1 MTPFKLKNNHIKK
14 AYIQTLNIPM
24 INHIK
29 KAYFQNSK
37 CFYNPFYTNNFFKSN
52 NIYKKHTCKPQTS
65 L

>member
-14 AYIQTLNIPM
+14 AYMQTLNIPT

-29 KAYFQNSK
+29 KAYFQNLK
-37 CFYNPFYTNNFFKSN
+37 CFYNPFYTNNFFESN
-52 NIYKKHTCKPQTS
+52 NIYKKHTYKPQTS